1 MAGGARTPES
11 HIWERRGMREEG
23 EGMQRKIDLEL
34 GSSQGP
40 WAATSEF
47 FRAAEDELG
56 VEVRWGLRGS
66 AR

>member
-1 MAGGARTPES
+1 
-11 HIWERRGMREEG
+11 MR
-23 EGMQRKIDLEL
+23 RKIDLEL

-47 FRAAEDELG
+47 FRATEDELG
-56 VEVRWGLRGS
+56 VEVRWGMRAG